1 MLRRAAFLSACLCL
15 AVAGFPAVAPTGGLA
30 AEEMIGFAA
39 PGADKAL
46 TRTLMSASLL
56 VAAGRA
62 GTTDPQD
69 ILSAALS
76 DYARLTKALYAEGY
90 YAGVIHIRI
99 DGREASDIP
108 LLDAPARIDHVAIT
122 VTPGQPFRFGT
133 ARMAPYA
140 PGTGLPPAYRDGQ
153 IARAT
158 AIGEAAEAGIAGW
171 RKLGYAKAR
180 VAGQDITADHASAL
194 IDARLTLSAGPR
206 LTFGT
211 LDIDGIERLP
221 RHRVVKIAGYREG
234 EIFDPDVLEKMAS
247 RLRRT
252 GIYRSVSVREAE
264 RPNPDGTLDILLEL
278 DEEVLHRF
286 GFGAEVNG
294 SDGASL
300 SAFWLHRNLLGGGER
315 LRLDGL
321 IKGIDGDAGFTEY
334 EFGARIDRPGT
345 PFTDSSVFAETRLER
360 AEVAD
365 LDIRSL
371 TFGLGAT
378 RTVTD
383 TLTLEV
389 GLSYQTASIE
399 DTTFQ
404 FDYRLLALPV
414 SLEWDRRSDKLDPVA
429 GYYVKAV
436 ATPFAGFGT
445 ADSGTGLTADARYYK
460 GFGAQDR
467 LVFAGRVQLAT
478 TLGTTLTN
486 TSPDYLYYSGGG
498 GTVRGQ
504 PFESLGVPA
513 SAGGS
518 SYLSGGLSR
527 IALSGEVRGSIN
539 DRFGAVAFYDAGYV
553 SDAEWFGGRGEWQ
566 TGAGFGLRYD
576 TGFGPVRL
584 DVAFPLSGSTG
595 DGMQVY
601 VGIGQAF

>member
-1 MLRRAAFLSACLCL
+1 MS
-15 AVAGFPAVAPTGGLA
+15 PTGGLA
-30 AEEMIGFAA
+30 AEEMIDFAA
-39 PGADKAL
+39 PGADKPL
-46 TRTLMSASLL
+46 TRALMSASLL
-56 VAAGRA
+56 VAAGRE

-76 DYARLTKALYAEGY
+76 DYSRLTKALYAEGY
-90 YAGVIHIRI
+90 YGGVIHILI
-99 DGREASDIP
+99 DGREAADIP
-108 LLDAPARIDHVAIT
+108 LLDTPAQIRHVSVSVAPGR
-122 VTPGQPFRFGT
+122 PFRFGA

-140 PGTGLPPAYRDGQ
+140 PGTDLPPAYRDGQ

-158 AIGEAAEAGIAGW
+158 AIGQAAEAGIAGW

-180 VAGQDITADHASAL
+180 VTGQDITADHATAL
-194 IDARLTLSAGPR
+194 IDARLTLASGPR
-206 LTFGT
+206 LSFGA
-211 LDIDGIERLP
+211 LDIQGIERLP
-221 RHRVVKIAGYREG
+221 RHRVVKIAGYRSG
-234 EIFDPDVLEKMAS
+234 EVFDPEVLEKMAS

-264 RPNPDGTLDILLEL
+264 EPNPDGTLDILMEL
-278 DEEVLHRF
+278 DEEVPHRF

-294 SDGASL
+294 SDGANL

-315 LRLDGL
+315 LRLDGV
-321 IKGIDGDAGFTEY
+321 IKGIDGDTGFTEY
-334 EFGARIDRPGT
+334 ELGARIDRPGT
-345 PFTDSSVFAETRLER
+345 PFTDSSVFSETRFER
-360 AEVAD
+360 IAVAD

-371 TFGLGAT
+371 IFGLGAT

-383 TLTLEV
+383 TLTLEA

-399 DTTFQ
+399 DTTFK

-414 SLEWDRRSDKLDPVA
+414 SLEWDRRGDKLDPVD
-429 GYYVKAV
+429 GYYLKAGV
-436 ATPFAGFGT
+436 APFAGFGT
-445 ADSGTGLTADARYYK
+445 ADSGTGLAADARYYK
-460 GFGAQDR
+460 GFGVRDQ

-478 TLGTTLTN
+478 TLGTSLLN
-486 TSPDYLYYSGGG
+486 TSPDFLYYSGGG

-513 SAGGS
+513 VASGTS
-518 SYLSGGLSR
+518 FLSGGLSR
-527 IALSGEVRGSIN
+527 IALSGEMRGRIN

-553 SDAEWFGGRGEWQ
+553 SDAEWFGGNGEWHS
-566 TGAGFGLRYD
+566 GAGVGLRYD

-584 DVAFPLSGSTG
+584 DVAFPVSGSTG

>member
-1 MLRRAAFLSACLCL
+1 MRRAACLSVCLCL
-15 AVAGFPAVAPTGGLA
+15 AVAGLQSVAPTRGLA

-39 PGADKAL
+39 PGADKTL
-46 TRTLMSASLL
+46 TRALMSASLL
-56 VAAGRA
+56 VAAGRE

-69 ILSAALS
+69 ILAAALS

-90 YAGVIHIRI
+90 YGGVIHIRI
-99 DGREASDIP
+99 DGREAADIP
-108 LLDAPARIDHVAIT
+108 LLDAPTHIDHVSVT
-122 VTPGQPFRFGT
+122 VTPGPPFRFGA

-140 PGTGLPPAYRDGQ
+140 PGTDLPPGYRDGQ

-180 VAGQDITADHASAL
+180 VAGQDITADHATAL
-194 IDARLTLSAGPR
+194 IDARLTLASGPR
-206 LTFGT
+206 LTFGA
-211 LDIDGIERLP
+211 LEIEGIERLP
-221 RHRVVKIAGYREG
+221 RHRVVKIAGYRQG
-234 EIFDPDVLEKMAS
+234 QVFDPEVLEKMAS

-252 GIYRSVSVREAE
+252 GIYRSVSVREAAE
-264 RPNPDGTLDILLEL
+264 PNQDGTLDILLEL

-334 EFGARIDRPGT
+334 ELGARIERPGT
-345 PFTDSSVFAETRLER
+345 PFTDSSVFAETRFDRVEIL
-360 AEVAD
+360 D

-371 TFGLGAT
+371 TFSLGAI

-383 TLTLEV
+383 DLTLEA
-389 GLSYQTASIE
+389 GLSYQIASIE
-399 DTTFQ
+399 DSTFRL
-404 FDYRLLALPV
+404 DYRLLALPV
-414 SLEWDRRSDKLDPVA
+414 SLEWDRRGDKLDPVD
-429 GYYVKAV
+429 GYYLKTSV
-436 ATPFAGFGT
+436 TPFAGFGT
-445 ADSGTGLTADARYYK
+445 ADSGTGLSADARYYK
-460 GFGAQDR
+460 GFGARDQ

-478 TLGTTLTN
+478 TLGTSLTN

-504 PFESLGVPA
+504 PFESLGVPV

-527 IALSGEVRGSIN
+527 IALSGEIRGRIN
-539 DRFGAVAFYDAGYV
+539 DRVGAVAFYDAGYV
-553 SDAEWFGGRGEWQ
+553 SDAEWFGGNSEWQ
-566 TGAGFGLRYD
+566 SGAGLGLRYD